1 MRLKCDLHLHTK
13 EDPRHQLSYSAK
25 ELIDAAAGH
34 RYDVLSITNHNTVTY
49 NSELADYAAGKGILL
64 IPGVEATVMG
74 KHVLIYGVGGDAG
87 GTCEKWDSLSFFD
100 LKRLKAAGAFIVA
113 PHPFYP
119 NYNCLGNLLNRFSTL
134 FDAVEYSH
142 LYTRKVNFN
151 LKAQEF
157 ARENGIPTLGL
168 SDAHSLKQLNYT
180 YTLIDAEKEMHSIF
194 QAIKEDKATIVTRPA
209 RISTS
214 SAVGIQLFAT
224 FLLLQIFK

>member
-13 EDPRHQLSYSAK
+13 EDPRHQLSYTAK

-34 RYDVLSITNHNTVTY
+34 GYDVLSVTNHNTVTY
-49 NSELADYAAGKGILL
+49 NSDLAAYAEERGILL

-74 KHVLIYGVGGDAG
+74 KHVLIYGVDKMD
-87 GTCEKWDSLSFFD
+87 EKWDSLTFFD

-119 NYNCLGNLLNRFSTL
+119 NYNCLGNLVERFSTL

-157 ARENGIPTLGL
+157 AKKHQIPILGL
-168 SDAHSLKQLNYT
+168 SDTHSLKQLNYT
-180 YTLIDAEKEMHSIF
+180 YTLLDADKDMNSIF
-194 QAIKEDKATIVTRPA
+194 QSIKEDKITIVTRPA
-209 RISTS
+209 KLSTS
-214 SAVGIQLFAT
+214 SAVGIQLLAT
-224 FLLLQIFK
+224 FLMLQVLK

>member
-34 RYDVLSITNHNTVTY
+34 GYDVLSITNHNTVTY
-49 NSELADYAAGKGILL
+49 DSELAAYAEERGILL

-74 KHVLIYGVGGDAG
+74 KHVLIYGVVDGVDGMD
-87 GTCEKWDSLSFFD
+87 EKWDSLTFFD

-119 NYNCLGNLLNRFSTL
+119 NYNCLGNLVNRFSTL

-157 ARENGIPTLGL
+157 ARTNGIPTLGL

-180 YTLIDAEKEMHSIF
+180 YTLVDAEKERGSIF
-194 QAIKEDKATIVTRPA
+194 QAIKENKVTIVTRPA
-209 RISTS
+209 RLSTS
-214 SAVGIQLFAT
+214 SVVGIQLFAT
-224 FLLLQIFK
+224 FLMLHVLK

>member
-13 EDPRHQLSYSAK
+13 EDPRHQLSYTAK

-34 RYDVLSITNHNTVTY
+34 GYDVLSITNHNTVTY
-49 NSELADYAAGKGILL
+49 NSDLAAYAEERGILL

-74 KHVLIYGVGGDAG
+74 KHVLIYGVDKMD
-87 GTCEKWDSLSFFD
+87 EKWDSLTFFD

-119 NYNCLGNLLNRFSTL
+119 NYNCLGNLVERFSTL

-157 ARENGIPTLGL
+157 AKKHQIPILGL
-168 SDAHSLKQLNYT
+168 SDTHSLKQLNYT
-180 YTLIDAEKEMHSIF
+180 YTLLDADKDMNSIF
-194 QAIKEDKATIVTRPA
+194 QSIKEDKVTIVTRPA
-209 RISTS
+209 KLSTS

-224 FLLLQIFK
+224 FLMLQVLK